1 MLLTTMMTKTVTSH
15 HVFKN
20 IKTKLHNGLIKT
32 KSNAKKQKLLVCTAI
47 AFLSMMVLFDDLTLR
62 NHERRKLKCMQ
73 KRKAI
78 LNQFKLPPS
87 SPLPLEGVS
96 GDVQEQDRSLFD
108 RFLAEFDE
116 ECDQPYPADVI
127 DIISFTADSPVAQ
140 EEPMFD
146 IAQEPDEVD
155 ISAIAT
161 DDGDFV
167 LAPEQPGDNTLD
179 ETERDLVTSFYPEIY
194 DADEAFAKAS
204 TSDEGTIAYVV
215 ATTACPVDSSY
226 QPPNEGT
233 IGDPES
239 GPDLYE
245 ASAVI
250 KAQVC
255 AMTEQAAATSDT
267 SATRA
272 LSSNTSATRRLG
284 KPRKLVD
291 QISPAD
297 MFYTM

>member
-1 MLLTTMMTKTVTSH
+1 MMTKTVTSH

-32 KSNAKKQKLLVCTAI
+32 KSTAKKQKLLVCTAI
-47 AFLSMMVLFDDLTLR
+47 AFLAMMMVLFDDLALR
-62 NHERRKLKCMQ
+62 KHERRKLKCML

-78 LNQFKLPPS
+78 LDQFKMPPS
-87 SPLPLEGVS
+87 SPFILEGVS
-96 GDVQEQDRSLFD
+96 GDVQEEQDRSLFD
-108 RFLAEFDE
+108 RFLAEFYE

-127 DIISFTADSPVAQ
+127 DIILFTADSPVAQ

-161 DDGDFV
+161 DDGDFI

-194 DADEAFAKAS
+194 EADEAFAKSS

-215 ATTACPVDSSY
+215 ATMACPVDSSY
-226 QPPNEGT
+226 QPPNEGI
-233 IGDPES
+233 IGNPES

-255 AMTEQAAATSDT
+255 AMTEVIPVLPV
-267 SATRA
+267 